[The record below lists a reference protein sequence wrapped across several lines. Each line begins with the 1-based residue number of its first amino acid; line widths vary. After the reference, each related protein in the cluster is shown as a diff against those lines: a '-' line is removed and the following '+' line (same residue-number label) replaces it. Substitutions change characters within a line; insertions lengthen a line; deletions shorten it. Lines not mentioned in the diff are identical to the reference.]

1 MTVAQLIQWLQ
12 QFPDDMAVLVEGYEN
27 GYDPIH
33 SLSIQ
38 ELAGV
43 QNAAD
48 YDGLFDTPNNLVME
62 IPGEKLTGIRAMARK
77 DNGERLSCVVIA
89 GLRGQNG
96 DSIDVSD
103 SKDPTRSLL
112 PGNHGQDTGTE
123 YFQTLCQLTK

>member
-1 MTVAQLIQWLQ
+1 MPVRL

-43 QNAAD
+43 QNVAD
-48 YDGLFDTPNNLVME
+48 YDGLFDTPNNLVTE

-77 DNGERLSCVVIA
+77 DNGGAAE
-89 GLRGQNG
+89 LRG
-96 DSIDVSD
+96 D
-103 SKDPTRSLL
+103 RRA
-112 PGNHGQDTGTE
+112 
-123 YFQTLCQLTK
+123 

>member
-1 MTVAQLIQWLQ
+1 MTVAQLIQLLQ

-48 YDGLFDTPNNLVME
+48 YDGLFVSVQPSHL
-62 IPGEKLTGIRAMARK
+62 PKLYHM
-77 DNGERLSCVVIA
+77 V
-89 GLRGQNG
+89 
-96 DSIDVSD
+96 
-103 SKDPTRSLL
+103 
-112 PGNHGQDTGTE
+112 HG
-123 YFQTLCQLTK
+123 

>member
-43 QNAAD
+43 QNVAD
-48 YDGLFDTPNNLVME
+48 YDGLFDTPNNRKRPLSTV
-62 IPGEKLTGIRAMARK
+62 LTL
-77 DNGERLSCVVIA
+77 RL
-89 GLRGQNG
+89 
-96 DSIDVSD
+96 
-103 SKDPTRSLL
+103 
-112 PGNHGQDTGTE
+112 
-123 YFQTLCQLTK
+123 